1 MIFAETAHMPDIV
14 KARLTNARPP
24 VYFVD
29 PAGPAPDVPQV
40 DRIETVAGPP
50 GPEGPAGPPGPI
62 GPVGPKGDR
71 GATGEPGIQ
80 GPVGERG
87 QQGIKGDKG
96 DRGDIGPTG
105 LQGIQGPKGDRGDP
119 GQTGAPGTPGAKGD
133 KGDKGD
139 QGNQGP
145 ASTVPGPEGKSAYQV
160 AVQNGF
166 VGTEAQWL
174 ASLKGAQGAPG
185 AKGDKGDQGN
195 QGIQGATGAKGDKG
209 DQGNQGIQG
218 IQGPRGNTWED
229 VVVRNNAT
237 GAQSL
242 DLSANNFF
250 TINMTGNIT
259 ISFTGF
265 SGATRSYSAVIA
277 IKQSSTGNH
286 TVTWPATCKRAGGE
300 TFVQTGTPNALDVYT
315 VFSYDNGVTFILTP
329 IGQNIS

>member
-1 MIFAETAHMPDIV
+1 MPDIV

-87 QQGIKGDKG
+87 PQGIKGDKG

-105 LQGIQGPKGDRGDP
+105 LQGIQGPKGDRGDTGLP
-119 GQTGAPGTPGAKGD
+119 GIKGD

-139 QGNQGP
+139 QGERGLQGP

-174 ASLKGAQGAPG
+174 ASLKGAKGDQGERGLQGTQGIQGIQGAPG
-185 AKGDKGDQGN
+185 AKGDKGD
-195 QGIQGATGAKGDKG
+195 KGD
-209 DQGNQGIQG
+209 QG

-229 VVVRNNAT
+229 VQPITVSGAT
-237 GAQSL
+237 NI
-242 DLSANNFF
+242 DISANKMFVITLN
-250 TINMTGNIT
+250 GNAT
-259 ISFTGF
+259 ISF
-265 SGATRSYSAVIA
+265 SGANNNIDPVSGLRRVFSAIIV
-277 IKQSSTGNH
+277 IKQGATPR
-286 TVTWPATCKRAGGE
+286 TVSFTQNILKPDGVGYVATA
-300 TFVQTGTPNALDVYT
+300 TPNAIDVLT
-315 VFSYDNGVTFILTP
+315 VFTYDGGASYIINP
-329 IGQNIS
+329 IGLNYA